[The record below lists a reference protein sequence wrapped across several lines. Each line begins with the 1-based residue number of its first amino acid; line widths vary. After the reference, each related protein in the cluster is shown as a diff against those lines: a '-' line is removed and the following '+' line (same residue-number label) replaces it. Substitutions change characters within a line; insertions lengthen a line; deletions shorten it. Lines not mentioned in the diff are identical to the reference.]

1 MGENLNK
8 LISLTF
14 DEKPEVR
21 IKAAESLEKLDDPG
35 AVFALVELSYDKDPK
50 VRESAE
56 NALAKKKTEEKEV
69 LSFAEL
75 FAQGKKTGDKKEKMT
90 LDAKE
95 KLLSPISAMFERQL
109 GKDKAERVK
118 TKMMPT
124 IERIYHKA
132 SRTHKGK
139 KATPEDSGRKVIQEF
154 LTGYLEAISDI
165 DQENGVD
172 IAPEAVREQIKDIP
186 EVQAEETV
194 AETVVPEAVQE
205 TTASDEA
212 LELEEVGKESAVDRV
227 SADIQ
232 RIENDEYIEM
242 EGEKVVMDTLPNTFF
257 KKAYETMMV
266 SEGDEDIMKR
276 EMDSLLK
283 SAENDLKIAFKVAK
297 KKFKEKKITNIT
309 NIKDGTRNINTDL
322 LDVKEVENIE
332 YVKSKRSKEKAV
344 ATRIVVNDENGN
356 EGVVYLF
363 EGRGMPVQ
371 PGMKIKVVKGQA
383 KTFDFSGETGLTVG
397 KRGDVYIV
405 L

>member
-1 MGENLNK
+1 MGEDLNK

-14 DEKPEVR
+14 DESPEVR

-35 AVFALVELSYDKDPK
+35 AVFALVELSYDKEPK
-50 VRESAE
+50 VRERAE
-56 NALAKKKTEEKEV
+56 NALLKKKKEEKEV

-75 FAQGKKTGDKKEKMT
+75 FSQGKKQGDKKEKMT
-90 LDAKE
+90 QDKKE
-95 KLLSPISAMFERQL
+95 KLLSPISAMFERRL
-109 GKDKAERVK
+109 GKEKAERVK
-118 TKMMPT
+118 NKMMPT
-124 IERIYHKA
+124 IEKIYHKT
-132 SRTHKGK
+132 SKTPKGK
-139 KATPEDSGRKVIQEF
+139 KISEDSGRKVIQEF

-165 DQENGVD
+165 DHENGID
-172 IAPEAVREQIKDIP
+172 STPEAVREQIKDIP
-186 EVQAEETV
+186 EVEAEETV
-194 AETVVPEAVQE
+194 AETV
-205 TTASDEA
+205 SDEGTAKDGA

-257 KKAYETMMV
+257 KKAYESMMV
-266 SEGDEDIMKR
+266 SDGDEDIMKK
-276 EMDSLLK
+276 EMDRMLK
-283 SAENDLKIAFKVAK
+283 SAEKDLKLAFKVAK

-332 YVKSKRSKEKAV
+332 YVKNKRSKEKAV

-363 EGRGMPVQ
+363 DGRGMPVQ

-397 KRGDVYIV
+397 KRGDVYII

>member
-1 MGENLNK
+1 MADKMGEDLNK

-14 DEKPEVR
+14 DENPEVR
-21 IKAAESLEKLDDPG
+21 IKAAESLENVDDPG
-35 AVFALVELSYDKDPK
+35 AVFALVELSYDKEPK
-50 VRESAE
+50 VREKAE
-56 NALAKKKTEEKEV
+56 SALAKKKNEEKEV

-75 FAQGKKTGDKKEKMT
+75 FAQGKKHGEKKEKMT
-90 LDAKE
+90 LDKKE

-109 GKDKAERVK
+109 GKEKAERVK
-118 TKMMPT
+118 NKMMPT
-124 IERIYHKA
+124 IERIYHKT
-132 SRTHKGK
+132 SRAPKGK
-139 KATPEDSGRKVIQEF
+139 KTQEDSGRKVIQEF

-165 DQENGVD
+165 DSENGID
-172 IAPEAVREQIKDIP
+172 SAPEAVKEQMKELP
-186 EVQAEETV
+186 EVQVQETV
-194 AETVVPEAVQE
+194 AEE

-212 LELEEVGKESAVDRV
+212 LELEEVGKSSAVDRV
-227 SADIQ
+227 SADIR

-266 SEGDEDIMKR
+266 SEGDEDIMR
-276 EMDSLLK
+276 SEMDRLLK
-283 SAENDLKIAFKVAK
+283 SAEKDLKLAFKVAK

-332 YVKSKRSKEKAV
+332 YIKNKRSKEKAV

-363 EGRGMPVQ
+363 DGRGMPVQ

-397 KRGDVYIV
+397 KRGDVYII

>member
-1 MGENLNK
+1 MGEDLNK

-14 DEKPEVR
+14 DESPEVR

-35 AVFALVELSYDKDPK
+35 AVFALVELSYDKEPK
-50 VRESAE
+50 VRERAE
-56 NALAKKKTEEKEV
+56 NALLKKKKEEKEV

-75 FAQGKKTGDKKEKMT
+75 FSQGKKQGDKKEKMT
-90 LDAKE
+90 QDKKE
-95 KLLSPISAMFERQL
+95 KLLSPISAMFERRL
-109 GKDKAERVK
+109 GKEKAERVK
-118 TKMMPT
+118 NKMMPT
-124 IERIYHKA
+124 IEKIYHKT
-132 SRTHKGK
+132 SKTPKGK
-139 KATPEDSGRKVIQEF
+139 KISEDSGRKVIQEF

-165 DQENGVD
+165 DHENGID
-172 IAPEAVREQIKDIP
+172 STPEAVREQIKDIH
-186 EVQAEETV
+186 EVEAEETV
-194 AETVVPEAVQE
+194 AETVPDEG
-205 TTASDEA
+205 TAKDGA

-257 KKAYETMMV
+257 KKAYESMMV
-266 SEGDEDIMKR
+266 SDGDEDIMKK
-276 EMDSLLK
+276 EMDRMLK
-283 SAENDLKIAFKVAK
+283 SAEKDLKLAFKVAK

-332 YVKSKRSKEKAV
+332 YVKNKRSKEKAV

-363 EGRGMPVQ
+363 DGRGMPVQ

-397 KRGDVYIV
+397 KRGDVYII

>member
-1 MGENLNK
+1 MGEDLNK

-14 DEKPEVR
+14 DENPEVR

-35 AVFALVELSYDKDPK
+35 AVFALVELSYDKEPK
-50 VRESAE
+50 VRERAE
-56 NALAKKKTEEKEV
+56 NALLKKKKEEKEV

-75 FAQGKKTGDKKEKMT
+75 FAQGKKSEKKEKMT
-90 LDAKE
+90 LDKKE

-109 GKDKAERVK
+109 GKEKAERVK
-118 TKMMPT
+118 NKMMPT
-124 IERIYHKA
+124 IEKIYHKT
-132 SRTHKGK
+132 SRVPKGK
-139 KATPEDSGRKVIQEF
+139 KISEDSGRKVIQEF

-165 DQENGVD
+165 DSENGID
-172 IAPEAVREQIKDIP
+172 SAPEAVKEQMKELP
-186 EVQAEETV
+186 EVQAQETV
-194 AETVVPEAVQE
+194 AEE

-212 LELEEVGKESAVDRV
+212 LELEEVGKTSAVDRV
-227 SADIQ
+227 SADIR

-266 SEGDEDIMKR
+266 SEGDEDIMKK
-276 EMDSLLK
+276 EMDRMLK
-283 SAENDLKIAFKVAK
+283 SAEKDLKLAFKVAK

-332 YVKSKRSKEKAV
+332 YVKNKRSKEKAV

-363 EGRGMPVQ
+363 DGRGMPVQ
-371 PGMKIKVVKGQA
+371 PGMKIKVLKGQA

-397 KRGDVYIV
+397 KRGDVYII

>member
-1 MGENLNK
+1 MEWHENMAEDLNK

-14 DEKPEVR
+14 DESPDVR
-21 IKAAESLEKLDDPG
+21 IKAAESLENVDDPG

-50 VRESAE
+50 VRKKAE
-56 NALAKKKTEEKEV
+56 DALGKKKKEEKEV
-69 LSFAEL
+69 LSFTEL
-75 FAQGKKTGDKKEKMT
+75 FAQGKKSGEKKEEMTPDKK
-90 LDAKE
+90 A
-95 KLLSPISAMFERQL
+95 KLLSPISKMFERQL
-109 GKDKAERVK
+109 GKEKAERVK
-118 TKMMPT
+118 NKMMPT
-124 IERIYHKA
+124 IERIYYKA
-132 SRTHKGK
+132 SRASKSK
-139 KATPEDSGRKVIQEF
+139 KTAEDSGRKVIQEF

-165 DQENGVD
+165 NQENGTD
-172 IAPEAVREQIKDIP
+172 AIPEGVREQIS
-186 EVQAEETV
+186 EVKAEDTL
-194 AETVVPEAVQE
+194 ADE

-212 LELEEVGKESAVDRV
+212 LELEEVGKASAVDRV

-232 RIENDEYIEM
+232 KIENDEYIEM

-276 EMDSLLK
+276 EMDRMIR
-283 SAENDLKIAFKVAK
+283 SAENDLKLAFKVAK

-309 NIKDGTRNINTDL
+309 KIKDGTKNINTDL

-363 EGRGMPVQ
+363 DGRGMPVQ

-397 KRGDVYIV
+397 KRGDVYII